1 MAKKNTKTA
10 EPVEH
15 SPKFELVK
23 GYYDSGLWKKK
34 AVRNAVVKGWIRAD
48 EYEEITGEPY
58 AE

>member
-1 MAKKNTKTA
+1 MAKKKGQEPA
-10 EPVEH
+10 PVEH

-34 AVRNAVVKGWIRAD
+34 AVKNAVVKGWIRAD
-48 EYEEITGEPY
+48 EYEEIVGEPY